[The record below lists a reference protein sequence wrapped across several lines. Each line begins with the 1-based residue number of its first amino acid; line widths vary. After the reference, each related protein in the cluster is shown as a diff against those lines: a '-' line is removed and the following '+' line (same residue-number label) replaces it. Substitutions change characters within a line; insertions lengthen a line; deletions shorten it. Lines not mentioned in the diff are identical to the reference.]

1 MAQKSVVFPGDIVAA
16 SEELVPGPGTTDDGS
31 NIVATR
37 LGRLR
42 IDTDR
47 MEAVVEPVTSVPVE
61 LREGDIVLGVIDM
74 VKPVMC
80 SVDVQVRIGDE
91 HRQITGSTVGTIHVS
106 KIDRRYVQDASR
118 EFRVGDIV
126 RARVI
131 DVDPSVQLATDE
143 PEMGAIKCLCTLC
156 RHDLERKGKALE
168 CPNCGKVDSRKIAR
182 DYGSGKV
189 I

>member
-1 MAQKSVVFPGDIVAA
+1 MAQKVVFPGDVLAT

-31 NIVATR
+31 NILATR
-37 LGRLR
+37 FGKLHV
-42 IDTDR
+42 DTER
-47 MEAVVEPVTSVPVE
+47 MEAAVEPVTSVPVE

-91 HRQITGSTVGTIHVS
+91 NRQITGSTVGTIHVS
-106 KIDRRYVQDASR
+106 KIDRRYVHDASQ
-118 EFRVGDIV
+118 EYRVGDIV
-126 RARVI
+126 RGRVI
-131 DVDPSVQLATDE
+131 DTDPSVQLATDE
-143 PEMGAIKCLCTLC
+143 PEMGAIKALCTRC

-168 CPNCGKVDSRKIAR
+168 CPNCGKVESRKIAR
-182 DYGSGKV
+182 DYGQGKL